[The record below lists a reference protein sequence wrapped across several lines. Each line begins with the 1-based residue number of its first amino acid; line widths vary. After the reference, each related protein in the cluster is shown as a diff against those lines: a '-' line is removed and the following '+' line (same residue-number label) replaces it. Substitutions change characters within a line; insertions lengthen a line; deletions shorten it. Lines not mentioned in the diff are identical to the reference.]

1 MVVGYFLASD
11 SRGIRTNSSA
21 TPRWGVAGTSAN
33 TDPYIC
39 FRHRRKRNRIPHPL
53 LLAAKSNICYTIHEV
68 IGMKKKLWLLI
79 PAICIPY
86 LALFTLA
93 TLFFSAETPFFGFL
107 MESVFQNNLFLLLG
121 PLGFFCL
128 LVLTVSI
135 VYVVLSVRKGWDAL
149 TLAKY
154 AMILKLTQ
162 VPAYVV
168 IFVLGV
174 LLAITIFTIPFAI
187 GLWLLDCFTLLI
199 SGLFMLAAV
208 VNSVRQDVFE
218 SREVCWYAILQL
230 FFCADVVATVV
241 FYRKLK
247 KKYKEQ
253 E

>member
-1 MVVGYFLASD
+1 M
-11 SRGIRTNSSA
+11 
-21 TPRWGVAGTSAN
+21 
-33 TDPYIC
+33 
-39 FRHRRKRNRIPHPL
+39 RKKIW
-53 LLAAKSNICYTIHEV
+53 
-68 IGMKKKLWLLI
+68 MLI

-107 MESVFQNNLFLLLG
+107 MEFVFQNNLFLLLG

-128 LVLTVSI
+128 LTLAASV
-135 VYVVLSVRKGWDAL
+135 VYVVMSVRKGWDAL
-149 TLAKY
+149 TSAKY
-154 AMILKLTQ
+154 AMILKLAQ

-168 IFVLGV
+168 IFVLGI

-208 VNSVRQDVFE
+208 INSVRQGVFK
-218 SREVCWYAILQL
+218 STEVSWFVILQL
-230 FFCADVVATVV
+230 FFCLDVVAAVV
-241 FYRKLK
+241 FYLKLK